1 MAPIRLD
8 IVSDTICPWCYLG
21 KRRLEA
27 ALARRPDVQV
37 EIRWHPYQL
46 DPSLPPEGAP
56 HRERLAAKF
65 GSAARLDAAHARLR
79 ELGAPLGLKYEFD
92 RIPRTPDTTA
102 THAMARWAYAQ
113 GGAPL
118 QGQLIDRVF
127 RAFFEEGADLTDTE
141 VLVRLAGEAGL
152 DEADVRDKLAARA
165 DFDTVRAEA
174 DGWRRSGVDGVP
186 TFVFAERWAVSGA
199 QEVDTFL
206 RVIDQVVESLA
217 TSTTAST
224 PSSATPSSAP
234 TSPAK

>member
-27 ALARRPDVQV
+27 ALAQRPDV
-37 EIRWHPYQL
+37 ELDIRWHPYQL
-46 DPSLPPEGAP
+46 DPGIPPEGVP

-79 ELGAPLGLKYEFD
+79 DLGAPVGIAYAFE
-92 RIPRTPDTTA
+92 RIPRTPDTIA
-102 THAMARWAYAQ
+102 THALARWAYAQ
-113 GGAPL
+113 GGATL
-118 QGQLIDRVF
+118 QGKVIDRVF

-141 VLVRLAGEAGL
+141 VLVRLAGEAGM
-152 DEADVRDKLAARA
+152 DQAEVRDKLAARA

-186 TFVFAERWAVSGA
+186 TFVFAERWGVSGA

-206 RVIDQVVESLA
+206 RVLDQVVA
-217 TSTTAST
+217 QTNAANAANAPAS
-224 PSSATPSSAP
+224 A
-234 TSPAK
+234 AK